1 MGTMRELS
9 YAAAV
14 SEGLREEMERDER
27 VFLIGEDI
35 GSVREA
41 DDLFAEFR
49 KRRVWQTP
57 ISESGFT
64 GLAVGA
70 AAAGLRPVVEIMY
83 CDFVTVAMD
92 QICNQAAK
100 LHLMSGGS
108 VTVPMVIRTPAGC
121 GTREGGH
128 HSQSLEAWFV
138 HTPGL
143 KVVMPSTPADVKG
156 LMKSSIRDDG
166 PVVFIQHRL
175 LHPVTG
181 PVPESEHLVP
191 LGSADVKR
199 EGSDITVVAV
209 SYAVVKALQ
218 AAEALAGEI
227 SVEVIDPR
235 TLVPL
240 DLDTILASVGRTGR
254 LLVVHEAPERGGIG
268 SEIVRRVVEVGFDLL
283 QAPPR
288 VLGSRNIPMPYSP
301 VLEDVCIPQAGDIVR
316 VAREMLA

>member
-1 MGTMRELS
+1 MRELT

-100 LHLMSGGS
+100 LHLMSGGT
-108 VTVPMVIRTPAGC
+108 VKVPMVIRTPAGC

-166 PVVFIQHRL
+166 SVVFIQHRL

-181 PVPESEHLVP
+181 PVPDGEHLVP

-199 EGSDITVVAV
+199 EGADITVVAV

-227 SVEVIDPR
+227 SVEVVDPR
-235 TLVPL
+235 SLVPL
-240 DLDTILASVGRTGR
+240 DLDTILASVGKTGR
-254 LLVVHEAPERGGIG
+254 LFVVHEAPERGGIG
-268 SEIVRRVVEVGFDLL
+268 SEIVRRVVEQGFDLL
-283 QAPPR
+283 HAPPR
-288 VLGSRNIPMPYSP
+288 VLGSRNTPMPYSP
-301 VLEDVCIPQAGDIVR
+301 VLEDACIPQAGDIVR
-316 VAREMLA
+316 VVREMVA